1 MTTFLARR
9 LISAV
14 ALLLVVSALTFFLM
28 DLLPDPGR
36 GILGVS
42 ATDEQLAAK
51 RAELGLDRPVV
62 PRYLDWLWA
71 ALRGDLGTSWTT
83 GLDVA
88 DSIGTK
94 LPVTLSLTLTA
105 TVVCALFGIALG
117 LFAAIRRGIV
127 DRSVH
132 VLAVA
137 GFAIPGLWVGIL
149 LVALFAV
156 ELEWLPATGYVPFD
170 ESPVDWARSLV
181 LPVATIAVSG
191 IAAIAQQTRN
201 AVATVLERDYVRTLR
216 SRGLPLRRVLLVH
229 VLRNAT
235 PPALTV
241 VGLQFIGLLGGALVI
256 EQIFALPGLGSL
268 AIGATSQSD
277 VPTVQGVVL
286 VSVCVVVSVNLVV
299 DLATGVLDPKVGMR

>member
-1 MTTFLARR
+1 MITFLTRR

-51 RAELGLDRPVV
+51 RKELGLDRPVV

-83 GLDVA
+83 GLDVS

-105 TVVCALFGIALG
+105 TLICALFGIALG

-156 ELEWLPATGYVPFD
+156 KLDWLPATGYVPFG

-216 SRGLPLRRVLLVH
+216 SRGLPTRRVLLVH

>member
-1 MTTFLARR
+1 MIGFIARR
-9 LISAV
+9 SSSAV
-14 ALLLVVSALTFFLM
+14 ILLLVVSALTFFLM
-28 DLLPDPGR
+28 DLLPDPGQ

-62 PRYLDWLWA
+62 LRWLDWLGA
-71 ALRGDLGTSWTT
+71 AVRGDLGTSWTT
-83 GLDVA
+83 GLRVS

-105 TVVCALFGIALG
+105 TLVCAVLGIALG
-117 LFAAIRRGIV
+117 LIAAIRRGAV

-137 GFAIPGLWVGIL
+137 GFAVPGLWVGIL
-149 LVALFAV
+149 LVTVFAV
-156 ELEWLPATGYVPFD
+156 RLEVLPATGYVPLA

-181 LPVATIAVSG
+181 LPVATIAVAG
-191 IAAIAQQTRN
+191 VAAIAQQTRN
-201 AVATVLERDYVRTLR
+201 AVAEVLERDYIRTLR
-216 SRGLPLRRVLLVH
+216 SRGLPARRVLFVH

-286 VSVCVVVSVNLVV
+286 VSVCVVVTVNLAV
-299 DLATGVLDPKVGMR
+299 DLATGALDPKVGMR

>member
-1 MTTFLARR
+1 MITFLTRR

-42 ATDEQLAAK
+42 ATDEQLASK
-51 RAELGLDRPVV
+51 RRELGLDRPVV

-156 ELEWLPATGYVPFD
+156 RLDWLPATGYVPLA

>member
-1 MTTFLARR
+1 MITFLTRR

-51 RAELGLDRPVV
+51 REELGLDRPVV

-83 GLDVA
+83 GLDVS

-105 TVVCALFGIALG
+105 TLVCALFGIALG

-156 ELEWLPATGYVPFD
+156 KLDWLPATGYVPFA

-216 SRGLPLRRVLLVH
+216 SRGLPPRRVLLVH

>member
-1 MTTFLARR
+1 MITFLTRR
-9 LISAV
+9 LISAA

-51 RAELGLDRPVV
+51 RVELGLDRPVV

-105 TVVCALFGIALG
+105 TLVCALFGIALG
-117 LFAAIRRGIV
+117 LFAAIRRGMV

-149 LVALFAV
+149 LVAVFAV
-156 ELEWLPATGYVPFD
+156 KLDWLPATGYVPLA

>member
-1 MTTFLARR
+1 MITFLTRR

-42 ATDEQLAAK
+42 ATDEQLGAK
-51 RAELGLDRPVV
+51 REELGLDRPVV

-149 LVALFAV
+149 LVAVFAV
-156 ELEWLPATGYVPFD
+156 KLDWLPATGYVPLA

>member
-1 MTTFLARR
+1 MITFLTRR

-42 ATDEQLAAK
+42 ATDEQLTAK
-51 RAELGLDRPVV
+51 RAELGLDQPVV

-105 TVVCALFGIALG
+105 TLVCALFGIALG
-117 LFAAIRRGIV
+117 LFAAIRRGMV

-156 ELEWLPATGYVPFD
+156 KLDWLPATGYVPLA